1 MKRPLAALLCGALF
15 GMGLTVAQMVNPDK
29 VLAFLD
35 IAGQWDPSLALVMGG
50 ALLVTAVLLPRIR
63 AAGRPVL
70 GSRLYLSAAVVV
82 DGRLVGGAGLFGIGW
97 GLCGYC
103 PGPAI
108 SALVLNPHEAFWVVG
123 GMCAGFAVVHLALER
138 PLATRATKMS
148 RSDSKRTA

>member
-35 IAGQWDPSLALVMGG
+35 ITGQWDPSLALVMGG

-70 GSRLYLSAAVVV
+70 GGRLYLSAAVGV

-138 PLATRATKMS
+138 PLATKMS

>member
-1 MKRPLAALLCGALF
+1 MKRPLAALICGVLF

-35 IAGQWDPSLALVMGG
+35 VAGPWDPSLALVMGG
-50 ALLVTAVLLPRIR
+50 ALLVTAALLPRIR

-70 GSRLYLSAAVVV
+70 GSRLYLSAAMGV

-108 SALVLNPHEAFWVVG
+108 SALMLNPREAVWVVA
-123 GMCAGFAVVHLALER
+123 GMVAGFAVVHLLLER
-138 PLATRATKMS
+138 PGVMS
-148 RSDSKRTA
+148 VSQANSKHTA

>member
-138 PLATRATKMS
+138 PLATKMS